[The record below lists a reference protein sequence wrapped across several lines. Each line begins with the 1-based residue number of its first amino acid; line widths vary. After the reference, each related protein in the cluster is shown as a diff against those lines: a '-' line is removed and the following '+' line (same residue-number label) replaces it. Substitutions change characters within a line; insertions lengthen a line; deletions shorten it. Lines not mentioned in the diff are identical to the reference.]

1 MPAYRNYV
9 FDLYGT
15 LADIRTNE
23 ASPRLWRLAALW
35 FSAHGAEYSA
45 GELKKAY
52 LSACSREQQ
61 KSPEPL
67 YEIELRSVF
76 RELFGSKGAEPDE
89 RLVNETALFFRLTS
103 TEKLRL
109 YPWVKPTLTALR
121 ESGARIYLLSNA
133 QACFTVPELTA
144 LGLSGAFDGAV
155 LSSDAGLKKPH
166 PGIMRLLLD
175 RYSLDP
181 RECLMTGN
189 DQRAD
194 IALAKEFQMDSLYIR
209 TETSGEYDPGLRTE
223 FELLDGDF
231 SRLPGLLG
239 LN

>member
-1 MPAYRNYV
+1 VPAYRNYV

-23 ASPRLWRLAALW
+23 ASPRLWRLVALW
-35 FSAHGAEYSA
+35 FSAHGAKYSA

-52 LSACSREQQ
+52 LSACAREQQ
-61 KSPEPL
+61 KNPEPL
-67 YEIELRSVF
+67 YEIELRTVF
-76 RELFGSKGAEPDE
+76 RELFLQKGAEPDD
-89 RLVNETALFFRLTS
+89 RLVSEAALFFRLSS

-109 YPWVKPTLTALR
+109 YPWVKPVLAALR
-121 ESGARIYLLSNA
+121 ESGAGIYLLSNA
-133 QACFTVPELTA
+133 QACFTVPELAA
-144 LGLSGAFDGAV
+144 LGLNSAFDGVV
-155 LSSDAGLKKPH
+155 LSSDAGIKKPH
-166 PGIMRLLLD
+166 PEIMKLLID

-181 RECLMTGN
+181 RDCLMTGN

-194 IALAKEFQMDSLYIR
+194 IALAKDFQMDQLYIR
-209 TETSGEYDPGLRTE
+209 TETSGEYDPCLRAK

-231 SRLPGLLG
+231 SRLPVLLG